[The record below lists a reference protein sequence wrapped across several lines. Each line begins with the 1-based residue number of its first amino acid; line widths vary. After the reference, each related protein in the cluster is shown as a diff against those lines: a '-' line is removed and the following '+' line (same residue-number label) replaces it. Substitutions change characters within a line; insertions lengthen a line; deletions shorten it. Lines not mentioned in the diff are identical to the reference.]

1 MGSVIFT
8 YPLYLETQDIVRD
21 VTGNAPDRSCG
32 AQELES
38 AGRVALGLPHGGERL
53 LAPAVAVCKRSGQDH
68 RDPDSAAAFL
78 TVSLRARS
86 TSRPQREVTGADWGN
101 LNLKQAYSRA
111 TAYAARQ
118 LSDVTLAER
127 AWQDLRTGRAHDPA
141 YRLPGHRHVFQED
154 GAPIPNTSISCA
166 RVR

>member
-1 MGSVIFT
+1 MCLFAV
-8 YPLYLETQDIVRD
+8 ERD
-21 VTGNAPDRSCG
+21 QAPGR
-32 AQELES
+32 EPVEY
-38 AGRVALGLPHGGERL
+38 AG
-53 LAPAVAVCKRSGQDH
+53 
-68 RDPDSAAAFL
+68 
-78 TVSLRARS
+78 
-86 TSRPQREVTGADWGN
+86 VTGADWGN
-101 LNLKQAYSRA
+101 LNLKQAYARA

-127 AWQDLRTGRAHDPA
+127 AWQELRTGRAHDPA